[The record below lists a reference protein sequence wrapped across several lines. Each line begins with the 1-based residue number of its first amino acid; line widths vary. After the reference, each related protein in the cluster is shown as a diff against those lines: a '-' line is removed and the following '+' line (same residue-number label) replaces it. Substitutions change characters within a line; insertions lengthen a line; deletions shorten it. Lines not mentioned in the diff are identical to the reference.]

1 MQFKNKAF
9 FALFVNATAAGDI
22 RRYNSGMS
30 FVLLQSEEYLSD
42 FTLQVIA
49 VK

>member
-1 MQFKNKAF
+1 MQFKNTAF
-9 FALFVNATAAGDI
+9 SALFVKTTAAGDI

-30 FVLLQSEEYLSD
+30 FVLLQNEEYLSD